1 MKWVH
6 IDKLNVWDRNPR
18 RNDGRPV
25 ADVAASIRRFGFVSP
40 VVVWTSMGRVVAG
53 HTRIKA
59 IRAILKEDPSFVVQ
73 ETDSETGDRRDAAP
87 GPGFVP
93 VRHHE
98 FSGETQANAYAL
110 ADNRLGEL
118 SEWDDDALTSL
129 LKDLELEGALDGLGW
144 DDDELKILLD
154 DVSVADVKWKEF
166 DETIGNDA
174 PKGKTMTCPHCG
186 ESFDA

>member
-1 MKWVH
+1 MGAKKV
-6 IDKLNVWDRNPR
+6 KVSEVEV
-18 RNDGRPV
+18 ND
-25 ADVAASIRRFGFVSP
+25 S
-40 VVVWTSMGRVVAG
+40 
-53 HTRIKA
+53 
-59 IRAILKEDPSFVVQ
+59 
-73 ETDSETGDRRDAAP
+73 
-87 GPGFVP
+87 
-93 VRHHE
+93 
-98 FSGETQANAYAL
+98 QAT
-110 ADNRLGEL
+110 RLGLILNRSAETA
-118 SEWDDDALTSL
+118 EWDDDALTSL